1 MNMRKISTDD
11 KVYLKNSIVF
21 GFLFGYF
28 YLCRNIVSRLKVV
41 LFMRS
46 LVIQYVKFNWKSYW
60 VASFCALSL
69 SVVNGQTID
78 TKIPTEL
85 TNGVQIETQSSLYN
99 AAFLEISDMLDSKQP
114 LSIKRAVFLAEWAY
128 LDGKLDYDEFCKTI
142 DNAADFVKRFV
153 IANQMGKYKTA
164 KNMALIEYFF
174 RPYSGNGHK
183 PFTYNFSDIEGTEDF
198 TQQFVSKVMQ
208 THEGQCRSLPMYY
221 RVLAEAVD
229 AEAHIAYAPQHVFI
243 RYRDEDNLF
252 PEDWVNVELTTHQ
265 LVPEFGIKEGFEI
278 SEKAIENKV
287 YLYPLTAKETVASQL
302 ADLAFGYWRKYK
314 IYDDFTY
321 LTVSKSLEYFPQRP
335 IALIIKSK
343 SLESAFK
350 KYLEYNGYRID
361 GQTLFFESQLKMVS
375 KQLEHLGWEQ
385 MSEELSNKLD
395 KVGEEA
401 KRKQE
406 IEFQTE

>member
-1 MNMRKISTDD
+1 MDSFVAQFVKI
-11 KVYLKNSIVF
+11 KWKYCLVVF
-21 GFLFGYF
+21 CVFF
-28 YLCRNIVSRLKVV
+28 
-41 LFMRS
+41 
-46 LVIQYVKFNWKSYW
+46 
-60 VASFCALSL
+60 L

-99 AAFLEISDMLDSKQP
+99 AAFLEISDMLDGKQP

-128 LDGKLDYDEFCKTI
+128 LDGKLNYDEFCKTI

-153 IANQMGKYKTA
+153 IANQMEKYKTA

-243 RYRDEDNLF
+243 RYLDEDNLF
-252 PEDWVNVELTTHQ
+252 PEDWVNIELTSQQ
-265 LVPEFGIKEGFEI
+265 LTPEFWIKENFGI

-314 IYDDFTY
+314 VYDDFTY
-321 LTVSKSLEYFPQRP
+321 LAVNKSLEYFPQHP
-335 IALIIKSK
+335 NALLIKGK
-343 SLESAFK
+343 SLESAIK
-350 KYLEYNGYRID
+350 KCLVYNGYRMD
-361 GQTLFFESQLKMVS
+361 GQTLFLENQMKNVS
-375 KQLEHLGWEQ
+375 EQLERLGWEL
-385 MSEELSNKLD
+385 MSEEVSNRLD
-395 KVGEEA
+395 KVGEEV

-406 IEFQTE
+406 IKSQTE